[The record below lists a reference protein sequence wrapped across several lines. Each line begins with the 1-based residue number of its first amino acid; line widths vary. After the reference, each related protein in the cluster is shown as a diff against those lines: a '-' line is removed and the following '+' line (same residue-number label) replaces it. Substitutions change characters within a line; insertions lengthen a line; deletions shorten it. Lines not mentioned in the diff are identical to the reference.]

1 MTPDT
6 QTISGIK
13 TVIHV
18 QPGQEL
24 YVTLDIPETEEFS
37 QGSVSYCVKL
47 TYEDL
52 LHTVRK
58 PKLSMKASRKSKS
71 PETNLSRHICLLAR
85 AIETGKWAT
94 GSIMMRNVALEKLL
108 VTLMSSLRVDDAH
121 KLTAKARAKLTK
133 ISKDWTCMNMLTDSQ
148 MDYFMKVVEACAKQP
163 EGST

>member
-6 QTISGIK
+6 QTVSSNR
-13 TVIHV
+13 TMIHV

-24 YVTLDIPETEEFS
+24 YVTLDIPETGDSS

-58 PKLSMKASRKSKS
+58 PKLNLKTSRKSKS
-71 PETNLSRHICLLAR
+71 FEANLSRHICLLAR

-108 VTLMSSLRVDDAH
+108 VTLMSSLKADNAH
-121 KLTAKARAKLTK
+121 KLSPKARAKLTK

-148 MDYFMKVVEACAKQP
+148 VDYFMKVVEVCSEQSG
-163 EGST
+163 GST